1 MQANA
6 AGIADGSVI
15 VLYIDECHLIWQDA
29 CGYVWGPRNQRIEL
43 PIANQRERQ
52 SYYGAI
58 DAMTGNLIVIPC
70 DGADGRWTMIFVE
83 FLRQQFEGKR
93 LIICWDGASYHRSEE
108 MQEYLE
114 GVNMGKS
121 RDEWTI
127 TCVQFAAYAP
137 EQNPIENVWL
147 QAKDF
152 LRKNWHQCTL
162 FQHVT
167 SLFEQALN
175 TISFNFDRLRM
186 YTQDLQLI

>member
-1 MQANA
+1 MKANEEA
-6 AGIADGSVI
+6 IANGSVV

-29 CGYVWGPRNQRIEL
+29 CGYVWGPRNRRIEL

-52 SYYGAI
+52 TYYGAI
-58 DAMTGNLIVIPC
+58 DALTGELVVIPC

-108 MQEYLE
+108 IREYLE
-114 GVNMGKS
+114 GVNMRKS
-121 RDEWTI
+121 RGEWAI
-127 TCVQFAAYAP
+127 TCIQFAPYAP

-147 QAKDF
+147 QAKEF
-152 LRKNWHQCTL
+152 LRKNWHQCTM

-167 SLFEQALN
+167 GLFEQALD
-175 TISFNFDRLRM
+175 TISFNFPRLRM
-186 YTQDLQLI
+186 YVQDLQLI